1 VGRLGPSPTSPARIK
16 GMSEDFEALREK
28 MVASQ
33 IEGRGI
39 RDFRVLRA
47 MRKVPR
53 HAFVPNELRPY
64 AYADE
69 PLPIGVGQT
78 ISQPYIVAYMT
89 EVLELS
95 GGEKVL
101 EVGTGSGY
109 QTAILA
115 EVAAEVWTMEIC
127 EALSVGARARL
138 ETLGYK
144 NIRYRVGDG
153 SLGWPEAEPFD
164 AIMVTAAPGA
174 VPGALE
180 TQLAV
185 SGRMII
191 PVGVNSQELILVR
204 REKTSFRRD
213 NLIGVRFVPLISK
226 RLDRDHD

>member
-1 VGRLGPSPTSPARIK
+1 
-16 GMSEDFEALREK
+16 MSEDYENLRER

-39 RDFRVLRA
+39 RDPRVLGA
-47 MRKVPR
+47 MRKLPR
-53 HAFVPNELRPY
+53 HVFVPNEMKSC

-69 PLPIGVGQT
+69 PLPIGQGQT

-89 EVLELS
+89 EVLELA

-115 EVAAEVWTMEIC
+115 EVAAEVWTVEIY
-127 EALSVGARARL
+127 EALSIGARARL
-138 ETLGYK
+138 EALGYE

-153 SLGWPEAEPFD
+153 SRGWPEAGPFD

-174 VPGALE
+174 VPAALE
-180 TQLAV
+180 AQLAV

-204 REKTSFRRD
+204 RKKASFRRD
-213 NLIGVRFVPLISK
+213 SLIGVRFVPLISK
-226 RLDRDHD
+226 RLDGGND

>member
-1 VGRLGPSPTSPARIK
+1 
-16 GMSEDFEALREK
+16 

-39 RDFRVLRA
+39 RDLRVLRA

-53 HAFVPNELRPY
+53 HVFVPNELRPY

-69 PLPIGVGQT
+69 PLPIGQGQT

-115 EVAAEVWTMEIC
+115 ETAAEVWTMEIC
-127 EALSVGARARL
+127 EVLSVGARARL
-138 ETLGYK
+138 EMLGYT
-144 NIRYRVGDG
+144 NVRYRVGDG
-153 SLGWPEAEPFD
+153 SLGWPEAGPFD
-164 AIMVTAAPGA
+164 AISVTAAPGA
-174 VPGALE
+174 MPDALE

-191 PVGVNSQELILVR
+191 PVGINSQELILVR
-204 REKTSFRRD
+204 RKKTSFRRD
-213 NLIGVRFVPLISK
+213 VLIGVRFVPLISK

>member
-1 VGRLGPSPTSPARIK
+1 
-16 GMSEDFEALREK
+16 MSEDYENLRER

-69 PLPIGVGQT
+69 PLPIGQGQT

-89 EVLELS
+89 EVLELA

-109 QTAILA
+109 QTAVLA
-115 EVAAEVWTMEIC
+115 EVAAEVWTVEIY
-127 EALSVGARARL
+127 EALSIGARARL
-138 ETLGYK
+138 EALGYE

-153 SLGWPEAEPFD
+153 SRGWPEAGPFD

-174 VPGALE
+174 VPAALE
-180 TQLAV
+180 AQLAV

-191 PVGVNSQELILVR
+191 PVGVNSQELILVQ
-204 REKTSFRRD
+204 REKASFRRD
-213 NLIGVRFVPLISK
+213 SLIGVRFVPLISR
-226 RLDRDHD
+226 RLDRDNG

>member
-1 VGRLGPSPTSPARIK
+1 
-16 GMSEDFEALREK
+16 MSEDYEALRER

-39 RDFRVLRA
+39 RDPCVLGA

-53 HAFVPNELRPY
+53 HVFVPKEMRPY

-69 PLPIGVGQT
+69 PLPIGQGQT

-89 EVLELS
+89 EALELA

-109 QTAILA
+109 QTAVLA
-115 EVAAEVWTMEIC
+115 ELAAEVWTVELV
-127 EALSVGARARL
+127 ESLSLGARARL
-138 ETLGYK
+138 EELGYA
-144 NIRYRVGDG
+144 NIRFRVGDG
-153 SLGWPEAEPFD
+153 SRGWPEAGPFD

-174 VPGALE
+174 VPTALE

-191 PVGVNSQELILVR
+191 PVGVNSQELVLVQK
-204 REKTSFRRD
+204 EKSSFRRD

-226 RLDRDHD
+226 RLDRDDD

>member
-1 VGRLGPSPTSPARIK
+1 
-16 GMSEDFEALREK
+16 

-39 RDFRVLRA
+39 RDLRVLRA

-53 HAFVPNELRPY
+53 HAFVPNEMRPY

-69 PLPIGVGQT
+69 PLPIGQGQT

-115 EVAAEVWTMEIC
+115 EVAAEVWTMEIY
-127 EALSVGARARL
+127 EALSARGEGQA
-138 ETLGYK
+138 
-144 NIRYRVGDG
+144 
-153 SLGWPEAEPFD
+153 
-164 AIMVTAAPGA
+164 
-174 VPGALE
+174 
-180 TQLAV
+180 
-185 SGRMII
+185 
-191 PVGVNSQELILVR
+191 
-204 REKTSFRRD
+204 
-213 NLIGVRFVPLISK
+213 
-226 RLDRDHD
+226 

>member
-1 VGRLGPSPTSPARIK
+1 
-16 GMSEDFEALREK
+16 

-39 RDFRVLRA
+39 RDLRVLGA

-53 HAFVPNELRPY
+53 HAFVPDDMKPY

-69 PLPIGVGQT
+69 PLPIGQGQT

-89 EVLELS
+89 ETLELA

-109 QTAILA
+109 QTAVLA
-115 EVAAEVWTMEIC
+115 ELAEEVWTVELV
-127 EALSVGARARL
+127 EWLSLGARARL
-138 ETLGYK
+138 EELGYA
-144 NIRYRVGDG
+144 NILYKVGDG
-153 SLGWPEAEPFD
+153 SRGWSEAGPFD

-174 VPGALE
+174 VPAALE
-180 TQLAV
+180 AQLAV

-191 PVGVNSQELILVR
+191 PVGVNSQELILVQR
-204 REKTSFRRD
+204 KKASFRRD

-226 RLDRDHD
+226 RLDRDND

>member
-1 VGRLGPSPTSPARIK
+1 
-16 GMSEDFEALREK
+16 MSEDYEVLRER

-39 RDFRVLRA
+39 RDPRVLRA

-53 HAFVPNELRPY
+53 HLFVPNEMKPY

-69 PLPIGVGQT
+69 PLPIGQGQT

-89 EVLELS
+89 DVLELS

-109 QTAILA
+109 QTAVLA
-115 EVAAEVWTMEIC
+115 ELAAEVWTVEIF
-127 EALSVGARARL
+127 EALSLEARARL
-138 ETLGYK
+138 EALGYA
-144 NIRYRVGDG
+144 NIRFRVGDG
-153 SLGWPEAEPFD
+153 SRGWPEAGPFD
-164 AIMVTAAPGA
+164 AIMVTAAPGV
-174 VPGALE
+174 VPSALE
-180 TQLAV
+180 AQLAV

-204 REKTSFRRD
+204 REKASFRRD

-226 RLDRDHD
+226 ALGPR

>member
-1 VGRLGPSPTSPARIK
+1 
-16 GMSEDFEALREK
+16 MSEDYEALRER

-39 RDFRVLRA
+39 RDSRVLRA

-53 HAFVPNELRPY
+53 HAFVPNEMKPY

-69 PLPIGVGQT
+69 PLPIGQGQT

-89 EVLELS
+89 EVLGFS

-109 QTAILA
+109 QTAVLA
-115 EVAAEVWTMEIC
+115 ELAAEVWTVEIF
-127 EALSVGARARL
+127 EALSLGARARL
-138 ETLGYK
+138 EELGYA
-144 NIRYRVGDG
+144 NIRFRVGDG
-153 SLGWPEAEPFD
+153 SRGWPESGPFD

-174 VPGALE
+174 VPAALE
-180 TQLAV
+180 TQLAL
-185 SGRMII
+185 SGKMII

-226 RLDRDHD
+226 RLDRDNG